1 MTDAHDPADAHDAAP
16 PLDSAAA
23 EPAPLDAGANLSTIL
38 EAWQSATNRLQQ
50 THETLRSEV
59 RRLSDELE
67 IKNRELARK
76 NRLADLGQI
85 ASHIAHEVRNNLV
98 PVKLYLSLLRRHL
111 ADDRPA
117 LEIVGKVASG
127 FTALDATVED
137 LLHFAVDREPAWEDV
152 PLRALLSDVQAA
164 LAPQLEAQRIRV
176 LLDVPERLL
185 ARADRNM
192 LRRAVLNLVLNAL
205 DAMPRGG
212 DLIATALN
220 VPHGVE
226 LEIADSGPGL
236 SEEALRRAF
245 EPFYTTKSTGTGLG
259 LAIVFHIAA
268 VHGGSISAANCHEGG
283 AAFTIHLPRNAR
295 EESQAA

>member
-1 MTDAHDPADAHDAAP
+1 MTALHDLHDVAPPPADAAAVE
-16 PLDSAAA
+16 L
-23 EPAPLDAGANLSTIL
+23 APLDAGANLSTIL
-38 EAWQSATNRLQQ
+38 EAWHTATTRLQQ

-59 RRLSDELE
+59 RRLSDELQ

-98 PVKLYLSLLRRHL
+98 PVKLYLSLLRRQL
-111 ADDRPA
+111 TGDRQA

-152 PLRALLSDVQAA
+152 PLRALVADVQAA

-176 LLDVPERLL
+176 LLDVPESLI
-185 ARADRNM
+185 ARVDRNM

-205 DAMPRGG
+205 DAMPQGG
-212 DLIATALN
+212 DLVATGLDM
-220 VPHGVE
+220 PHGVE

-245 EPFYTTKSTGTGLG
+245 EPFYTIKSSGTGLG

-283 AAFTIHLPRNAR
+283 AAFTIHLPHGAR